1 MSHSE
6 DTLAVLGPEI
16 AVVVVA
22 AADVV
27 VSPSWTGNKLLD
39 PAFLLLHG

>member
-22 AADVV
+22 ADVV

-39 PAFLLLHG
+39 PAFLPLHG